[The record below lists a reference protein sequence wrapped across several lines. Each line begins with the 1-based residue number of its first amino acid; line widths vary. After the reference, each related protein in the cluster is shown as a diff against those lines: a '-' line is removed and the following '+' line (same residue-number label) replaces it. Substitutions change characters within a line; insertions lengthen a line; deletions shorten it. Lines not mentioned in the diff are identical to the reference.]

1 MGRQPPGRKSPTT
14 SWLSVAGI
22 SSASW
27 PTTWPTTTGIVR
39 IAVFSFDRR
48 SVAPHRR
55 RPDHR
60 RSPPSDAAS
69 SSAVSSASTPRP
81 ENLGLDSGCRSRLP
95 SPGATLGVPAKA
107 CRSRP
112 RAVISPPM
120 STHLQQPI
128 TPEPVVDG
136 LIDSSDPTRLAGQR
150 PTPQY
155 HGTVPPPFAA
165 AGSSPPAL
173 RPNKTSSQVG
183 SARRGRSDRYP
194 TLSQAPRG
202 RDRVEV
208 AA

>member
-1 MGRQPPGRKSPTT
+1 MGRQPPGRGHRPPPTCRSPA
-14 SWLSVAGI
+14 SRARPGRLRGPLQRG
-22 SSASW
+22 SSASQ
-27 PTTWPTTTGIVR
+27 
-39 IAVFSFDRR
+39 
-48 SVAPHRR
+48 
-55 RPDHR
+55 
-60 RSPPSDAAS
+60 
-69 SSAVSSASTPRP
+69 SSASTAVASRP
-81 ENLGLDSGCRSRLP
+81 TAAVPTTDDHRHPTLRAHRRSHQRVRRGLRTSDRTLLSQRSP
-95 SPGATLGVPAKA
+95 SPGATLPVPATS

-112 RAVISPPM
+112 RAVISPQM

-194 TLSQAPRG
+194 PLSQAPRG